1 MKKELKDKEKKIT
14 RKEAIKKVG
23 KYAAVTA
30 AATFIIIK
38 PQTITSRKYTC
49 SGMGRSTQ
57 TKDRTGNRY
66 QRREGITI
74 LKS

>member
-30 AATFIIIK
+30 AATFIILSPK
-38 PQTITSRKYTC
+38 QAQAESPAPTPGWGQASP
-49 SGMGRSTQ
+49 
-57 TKDRTGNRY
+57 
-66 QRREGITI
+66 
-74 LKS
+74 KSSPSKEDKKSLQG